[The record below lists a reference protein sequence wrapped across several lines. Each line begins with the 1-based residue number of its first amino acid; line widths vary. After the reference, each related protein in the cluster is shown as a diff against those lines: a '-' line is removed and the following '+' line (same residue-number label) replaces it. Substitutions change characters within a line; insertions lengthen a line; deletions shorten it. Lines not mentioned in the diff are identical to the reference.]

1 MFESYLVSGLC
12 PSSSAPNEANISE
25 AGSGSGEKFGKY
37 LFATLAMFE
46 SRFSRQASQTWR
58 WCAIPRSGAL
68 PGNLTRSSASQEIP
82 RILWNR
88 KVHNRIHKRSP
99 LVPIPSQINPVHAP
113 HPTSWKSILILSFHA
128 NLGLPSGLFPS
139 CLPTKTQ

>member
-46 SRFSRQASQTWR
+46 SRFSPQMQNKFT
-58 WCAIPRSGAL
+58 
-68 PGNLTRSSASQEIP
+68 N
-82 RILWNR
+82 
-88 KVHNRIHKRSP
+88 
-99 LVPIPSQINPVHAP
+99 
-113 HPTSWKSILILSFHA
+113 ILILLHNA
-128 NLGLPSGLFPS
+128 PTKLTIIPCTVPLPVTNPSSQTSGLNLRALHVGFVVETVA
-139 CLPTKTQ
+139 L